1 MLRTR
6 CKYYYIYRHV
16 HNRSPYPYIQT
27 SKYIIKND
35 IVSTC
40 VKKQD
45 FLFNARFSFKCKI
58 NLRVQR
64 TTKLGSF
71 WTTNRETRAQ
81 ILQAGQVSLLQPNKS
96 NLRKES
102 ICLGLMVPEEYS
114 TSCMAGKTWSQA
126 RETW

>member
-1 MLRTR
+1 M
-6 CKYYYIYRHV
+6 HV
-16 HNRSPYPYIQT
+16 HNRRPYPYIQT
-27 SKYIIKND
+27 SKYIVKND

-40 VKKQD
+40 VKEQD
-45 FLFNARFSFKCKI
+45 FLFKCKI
-58 NLRVQR
+58 NLRVQS
-64 TTKLGSF
+64 TTKLDSF
-71 WTTNRETRAQ
+71 WPTSRETAAQ
-81 ILQAGQVSLLQPNKS
+81 ILQARQVSLLQPNKS

>member
-6 CKYYYIYRHV
+6 CKYYYIYMHV
-16 HNRSPYPYIQT
+16 HNRSPYPYIQI

-35 IVSTC
+35 IVSTW
-40 VKKQD
+40 VKEQD
-45 FLFNARFSFKCKI
+45 FLFKCKI
-58 NLRVQR
+58 NLRVQS
-64 TTKLGSF
+64 TTKLDSF
-71 WTTNRETRAQ
+71 WTTSRETTAQ
-81 ILQAGQVSLLQPNKS
+81 ILRARQVSLLQPNKS

-102 ICLGLMVPEEYS
+102 ICLGLMVPEEYN

>member
-1 MLRTR
+1 M
-6 CKYYYIYRHV
+6 HV
-16 HNRSPYPYIQT
+16 HNRSPYPYIQI
-27 SKYIIKND
+27 SKYIVKND

-40 VKKQD
+40 VKEQD
-45 FLFNARFSFKCKI
+45 FLFKCKI
-58 NLRVQR
+58 NLRIQS
-64 TTKLGSF
+64 TTKLDSF
-71 WTTNRETRAQ
+71 WTTSRETTAQ
-81 ILQAGQVSLLQPNKS
+81 ILWARQVSLLQPNKS